1 MFFFYAYFKGVKN
14 MGGRG
19 ASFDLN
25 SGERNQGNI
34 REPADFEPVEKSE
47 NPFKPFKTY
56 QKEFYNTKNIDE
68 LQDVL
73 DKNGVSINSNLYR
86 DVKSGNLSLNEV
98 KEFMKGALLVV
109 SHQGDNATFRGFGSV
124 NNSRAVAFYSPKN
137 NSIHIVKSN
146 FKKQYSSIGNRKV
159 QTNKSIGAHEA
170 MHHTQF
176 LLQRQK
182 INYSDKVVRDSLK
195 KLKQIEPKNKT
206 KSNRSYAKEK
216 ISKISSYAWKGG
228 NDETISE
235 AMNDVI
241 TNGARATNLSKI
253 IYKQIKKDTKKYGI
267 R

>member
-1 MFFFYAYFKGVKN
+1 

-25 SGERNQGNI
+25 SDERGDGNVTA
-34 REPADFEPVEKSE
+34 PADYEPVEKSD

-86 DVKSGNLSLNEV
+86 DVKNGSLSLNEV
-98 KEFMKGALLVV
+98 KEFMKGTLLVV

-124 NNSRAVAFYSPKN
+124 NKSKAIAFYSPDN

-146 FKKQYSSIGNRKV
+146 FRKQYSIIGDRKL

-176 LLQRQK
+176 LLQNQK
-182 INYSDKVVRDSLK
+182 VGYSNKLVRDSLK
-195 KLKQIEPKNKT
+195 KLKKVEPKSKAT
-206 KSNRSYAKEK
+206 SNRNYAKEK
-216 ISKISSYAWKGG
+216 ISKISGYAWSGG
-228 NDETISE
+228 NDETVSE

-253 IYKQIKKDTKKYGI
+253 IYKQVKNDVKKYGI
-267 R
+267 K